1 MSLFAQQSAAD
12 CNVTKQAEILGH
24 HETAFD
30 GKCALFDQSSVQPVN
45 AALVLSKENDTRPKL
60 GIKNL

>member
-12 CNVTKQAEILGH
+12 YNVTKQPEILGH
-24 HETAFD
+24 HETAFAW
-30 GKCALFDQSSVQPVN
+30 KCALFDQSSVQPVN

-60 GIKNL
+60 GIKNP